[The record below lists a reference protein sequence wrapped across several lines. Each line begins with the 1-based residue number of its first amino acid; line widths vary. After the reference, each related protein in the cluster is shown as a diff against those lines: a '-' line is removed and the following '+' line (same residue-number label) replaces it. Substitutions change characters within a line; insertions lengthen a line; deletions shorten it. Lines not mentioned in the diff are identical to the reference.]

1 MNCQVIVL
9 CILICMLK
17 SVQPASYRP
26 SCNIGQM
33 NSARCQRSLSKYRKA
48 FFIDNYGNIKERIT
62 FADYLNHFKA
72 AGYGFSNDQ
81 IAAEAKMF
89 YKYANGVGYQSI
101 CTYCG
106 NGDGHM
112 NVMELWK
119 MHTSNDT
126 ARLICI
132 GW

>member
-1 MNCQVIVL
+1 MNCQVIIL
-9 CILICMLK
+9 CILISMLK
-17 SVQPASYRP
+17 SVQPASFRP
-26 SCNIGQM
+26 KCSVGHM
-33 NSARCQRSLSKYRKA
+33 NSEACQRSLAHYRKA
-48 FFIDNYGNIKERIT
+48 FFTDNYGNVKEKLT

-89 YKYANGVGYQSI
+89 YKYANGGGYRSI
-101 CTYCG
+101 CSYCG

-112 NVMELWK
+112 NVMEMWK

-126 ARLICI
+126 ARLV
-132 GW
+132 

>member
-1 MNCQVIVL
+1 MNCQVIIL

-17 SVQPASYRP
+17 SAQSRR

-33 NSARCQRSLSKYRKA
+33 NSARCQRSLSRYRKA
-48 FFIDNYGNIKERIT
+48 FFIDNYGNVKERLT

-72 AGYGFSNDQ
+72 AGYGFSNNQ

-89 YKYANGVGYQSI
+89 YKYANGLGYRSI

-106 NGDGHM
+106 DGDGHM
-112 NVMELWK
+112 NLMELWK

-126 ARLICI
+126 ARLI
-132 GW
+132 

>member
-1 MNCQVIVL
+1 
-9 CILICMLK
+9 MLK

-26 SCNIGQM
+26 SCGVGHM
-33 NSARCQRSLSKYRKA
+33 NSEACQRSLAHYRKA
-48 FFIDNYGNIKERIT
+48 FFIGNYGNVKEKIT

-81 IAAEAKMF
+81 IAGEAKMF

-112 NVMELWK
+112 NLMELWK

-126 ARLICI
+126 ARLI
-132 GW
+132 